1 MSNRKIWWRP
11 IAHFA
16 AHMVVGCAV
25 FLIFG
30 SVSVGLALLVQ
41 TLERIN
47 IPSMTLNMLAFI
59 EHVILIVDG
68 ILFVVYVGIAGIG
81 AIKEMTEL

>member
-1 MSNRKIWWRP
+1 MI
-11 IAHFA
+11 
-16 AHMVVGCAV
+16 VGCAV

-41 TLERIN
+41 TLERVN

-81 AIKEMTEL
+81 AIKEMTES

>member
-16 AHMVVGCAV
+16 GHTIVGCTV

-41 TLERIN
+41 FLERVN
-47 IPSMTLNMLAFI
+47 IPSMTLNMLSFI
-59 EHVILIVDG
+59 EHVILIVDR

-81 AIKEMTEL
+81 AIKEMTES

>member
-1 MSNRKIWWRP
+1 
-11 IAHFA
+11 
-16 AHMVVGCAV
+16 MVVGCAV